1 MPKHIR
7 SVSVIKDTLV
17 RYLERFFCV
26 LALAVILTGCAGLPP
41 RNVAASGNSVA
52 IGDYQQTP
60 LAAMTDKALAGDTR
74 SGFRL
79 MPFGSNAY
87 ATRVELAKLA
97 QRSLDVQYYLVKSD
111 DSGYALMRELRDA
124 ALRGVR
130 VRLLMDD
137 LYTSGQDD
145 LLLGLASYPNVQV
158 RLFNPFP
165 NGRGSFAARLL
176 SSAWDIRRV
185 NRRMHNKLYIAD
197 NAAAIFGG
205 RNIAN
210 EYVMNAPG
218 SNFLDMDVFAAGP
231 VVRDLSK
238 SFDYYWNSEVVY
250 PIEQIANGNL
260 TNEELR
266 ANFDSKTLNASPPAP
281 MDLSKDPTGLPPHF
295 PPVQSIPSDVVTMIN
310 LPWEL
315 DRNQLGNLLLA
326 NAHVLYDPVSKTA
339 GQNEIENNIHGTVT
353 EGIVK
358 WFAAANEQ
366 IKMVSPYFV
375 PTENSVKLLKKI
387 RESGVELELVTNS
400 LAAIDEPWAYF
411 GYRRHLKELLEIGV
425 HVMELSPTLSVT
437 RHRYGILGSRTV
449 ALHMKSAI
457 VDHSEVFV
465 GSMNLDPR
473 SAKLNTELGVI
484 IDSSE
489 MAQQLERLSDAG
501 SYYHLRLNPEN
512 HDIQWLAY
520 GDDEKTTVY
529 DTPPEVSSW
538 LLFKLNLLGPLISE
552 NDL

>member
-1 MPKHIR
+1 MRH
-7 SVSVIKDTLV
+7 
-17 RYLERFFCV
+17 LERFV
-26 LALAVILTGCAGLPP
+26 YALTLAVVLTGCAGLPP
-41 RNVAASGNSVA
+41 RNATADNPSVA
-52 IGDYQQTP
+52 IADYQQTP
-60 LAAMTDKALAGDTR
+60 LAAMTDKALPGDTR

-97 QRSLDVQYYLVKSD
+97 QRSLDVQYYLIKSD
-111 DSGYALMRELRDA
+111 DSGFALLRELRDA
-124 ALRGVR
+124 AVRGVR
-130 VRLLMDD
+130 VRLLVDD

-165 NGRGSFAARLL
+165 NGRNSFTMRLL

-238 SFDYYWNSEVVY
+238 SFDYYWNSDVVY
-250 PIEQIANGNL
+250 PIEQIANTTL
-260 TNEELR
+260 SVEQLR
-266 ANFDSKTLNASPPAP
+266 ANFDAKALGASPPIP
-281 MDLSKDPTGLPPHF
+281 VDPKTDATGLPTNFLPAR
-295 PPVQSIPSDVVTMIN
+295 SAATDVVTMLN
-310 LPWEL
+310 LPAEL
-315 DRNQLGNLLLA
+315 DRNQLGDFLLA
-326 NAHVLYDPVSKTA
+326 DAHVLFDPVSKTF
-339 GQNEIENNIHGTVT
+339 GKNEMENNIHGTVT

-358 WFAAANEQ
+358 WFGTAKQQ

-375 PTENSVKLLKKI
+375 PTENSVKLLKHF
-387 RESGVELELVTNS
+387 RDAGVELELVTNS

-411 GYRRHLKELLEIGV
+411 GYRRHLKELLEMGV
-425 HVMELSPTLSVT
+425 HVMELSPTRSVT
-437 RHRYGILGSRTV
+437 RRRYGILGSRTV

-457 VDHSEVFV
+457 VDRSEVFI

-501 SYYHLRLNPEN
+501 NYYHLRLNPN
-512 HDIQWLAY
+512 THDIQWLAFDDDD
-520 GDDEKTTVY
+520 DDEKTTVY

-538 LLFKLNLLGPLISE
+538 VLFKLNLLGPLISE